1 MRRKHWALRG
11 RLELSIQS
19 RKQEGMRDKTNELKQ
34 GCGNKKCLKANL
46 QIAALEY
53 QAPESLDEEQ
63 EWWESQK
70 CLDARRATVKLDS
83 GA

>member
-1 MRRKHWALRG
+1 MRREHWALRG
-11 RLELSIQS
+11 SLELSIQS

-53 QAPESLDEEQ
+53 
-63 EWWESQK
+63 
-70 CLDARRATVKLDS
+70 
-83 GA
+83 